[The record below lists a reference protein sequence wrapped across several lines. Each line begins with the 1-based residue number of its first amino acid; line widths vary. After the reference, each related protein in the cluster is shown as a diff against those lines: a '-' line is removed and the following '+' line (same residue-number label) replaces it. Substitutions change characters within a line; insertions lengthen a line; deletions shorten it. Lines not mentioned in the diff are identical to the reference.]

1 MKYLYLFLV
10 FAACVAGCAKKKA
23 EKQAKKDDEIIQ
35 QYISDHGLTTAY
47 KTESGLYVV
56 IEAPGTGASCTSNST
71 VKVAYSGYFTN
82 GTIFDESLPA
92 GIQFGLPGV
101 IKGWQEGIPHF
112 KEGGVGK
119 LLVPSG
125 LAYGKNGTSGIPANS
140 VLIFDIQLID
150 VL

>member
-10 FAACVAGCAKKKA
+10 FAACFAGCAKKKA
-23 EKQAKKDDEIIQ
+23 EKQAKEDDEIIQ
-35 QYISDHGLTTAY
+35 QYIADHGLTTAY

-56 IEAPGTGASCTSNST
+56 IDTPGTGSSCTSNST
-71 VKVAYSGYFTN
+71 VKVAYTGYFTN

-92 GIQFGLPGV
+92 GIQFGLQSV

-119 LLVPSG
+119 LLVPSA

-140 VLIFDIQLID
+140 VLIFDIHLID